1 MHTVPAR
8 RLLDYS
14 ARGAA
19 PTLVG
24 ALEALDSGNL
34 WDVDTGDDGHDSI
47 VDARDEEE
55 ALAVVGEHA
64 GVDLDA
70 ARERGWTAQR
80 VGGITP

>member
-34 WDVDTGDDGHDSI
+34 WDVDTSSDGHDSV
-47 VDARDEEE
+47 VDARDEDE
-55 ALAVVGEHA
+55 ALSIVCDHA
-64 GVDLDA
+64 GCTVDDV
-70 ARERGWTAQR
+70 RERGWSAQR
-80 VGGITP
+80 VTGIV